1 MLPNAIHHA
10 QMVNLFPL
18 AMIILVRLAFIHAL
32 LVLASM
38 ITVQLL
44 VDALMGTTTIMI
56 PLSVWPYALMDIMK
70 ILILGFVSF
79 VMMAVLCVVGV
90 P

>member
-10 QMVNLFPL
+10 QMDNLLPL

-38 ITVQLL
+38 ITAPLL
-44 VDALMGTTTIMI
+44 VDVLMGTITIMI